1 MIKEKRSN
9 LPDQK
14 KKRIKEYQK
23 RYHDNKS
30 EENII
35 KKEKNT
41 QEIGIKIYLKIKKRK
56 EESVQKIG
64 IIC

>member
-56 EESVQKIG
+56 EESAQKIG

>member
-1 MIKEKRSN
+1 MIKEKRGN

-56 EESVQKIG
+56 EDSAQKID